1 MKHEGLAVL
10 LGAPHDDDEDE
21 HEGDD
26 GEISPEE
33 HAKAKDDAV
42 KEMMASVRT
51 GKSEDF
57 RKALEAFIDLHEAE
71 EEDAEEED
79 EEDSEADKEESYE
92 GDLEL

>member
-10 LGAPHDDDEDE
+10 LGAPHDDEDE

-71 EEDAEEED
+71 EDAEEED
-79 EEDSEADKEESYE
+79 EEDSEADKEESDE

>member
-10 LGAPHDDDEDE
+10 LGAPHDDEDE
-21 HEGDD
+21 PEGDD

-71 EEDAEEED
+71 EDAEEGD
-79 EEDSEADKEESYE
+79 EEDSEADKEESDE